1 MPDPPADPQYL
12 RFTRSGQAV
21 HFIILGLIFT
31 CAAGA
36 LAALGTK
43 WINIDDYAPPLP
55 HPWWSF
61 PAIIPALACFWV
73 AAFNTRHAY
82 LVFGPVGIE
91 IYPFLF
97 PAKNMNLIP
106 WAQIQSLD
114 LDDQITWLTIS
125 NTPDSGGGGSV
136 LSLRPITPNNRKLL
150 AHAIDGI
157 RKNHLPSTSE

>member
-1 MPDPPADPQYL
+1 MPDPTADPQYL

-21 HFIILGLIFT
+21 HFIILGLLFA
-31 CAAGA
+31 CAAIA
-36 LAALGTK
+36 LAALGIK
-43 WINIDDYAPPLP
+43 WINIDEYTPPLP

-61 PAIIPALACFWV
+61 LAVIPALAAFWI

-91 IYPFLF
+91 VYPFFF

-114 LDDQITWLTIS
+114 LDERQTWLTIT
-125 NTPDSGGGGSV
+125 NTSDLGGGSI
-136 LSLRPITPNNRKLL
+136 LSLRPITPQNRKLL
-150 AHAIDGI
+150 AHAIEGI
-157 RKNHLPSTSE
+157 RKNHLPNTSD